1 MYCGYDVWRIR
12 KEEMAQTMNTLLLI
26 ALTWAGAM
34 VVFGVFIWALG
45 RAAAIG
51 DREDL
56 EQMRAATSLVRSART
71 GPADR
76 RASRRPWGNQAPGR
90 RDGDARRWE
99 VEEARQALVAA
110 EAELAPYEAGHGND
124 PA

>member
-1 MYCGYDVWRIR
+1 MS
-12 KEEMAQTMNTLLLI
+12 ALLLLAI
-26 ALTWAGAM
+26 WAGASL
-34 VVFGVFIWALG
+34 VVGAYAWALA

-56 EQMRAATSLVRSART
+56 QLMSRARVSPLVLARS

-90 RDGDARRWE
+90 RSGDALRWE
-99 VEEARQALVAA
+99 VEEAERALRRA
-110 EAELAPYEAGHGND
+110 EAELASYEARHGHD
-124 PA
+124 AA